1 MLNSY
6 AEYILEY
13 LSDKMLVTT
22 VMFWVAIAIA
32 VTSIV
37 CFILAPI
44 YSKGKHDGVKI
55 LAQIISIIDFVGG
68 IGSMLVFVVVSVLS
82 LLTSAGAFADASLSV
97 QETLLAILLTP
108 IRFGMPIDSFASGDL
123 SAGTVI
129 LFYGLYFGVA
139 GLLGIIAFVVSSSA
153 RCKYNGA
160 NGKIRG
166 AAVPQG
172 MPQYNPYQPYGQPN
186 IQQGYPQQ
194 YGQNAQ
200 QGYPQQYQQ
209 NVPQGYPQQY
219 QQNAQQGYPQ
229 QYQQN
234 VQQGYPQQ
242 YQQNAQYQSTSGETT
257 VLTPEMLAH
266 PVAPVPVMNSQPVP
280 GYAEPAPEV
289 AQQETPVEPAPEVAQ
304 QEMLVDPA
312 PEVAQQE
319 TPVEPAPEVAQ
330 QETPVEP
337 VPEVAQQETP
347 VEPAPEV
354 AQQEMSVEPAPE
366 VAQQEMPVE
375 PAPEVAQQEVSVK
388 LAPEVAQQETP
399 VEPVPEVAQQEMSV
413 EPANET
419 TQPGISAE
427 PEPAGFCVNCGN
439 ALSQGAIFCSNCGY
453 RVNNAPAAFCTGCG
467 AKLPDG
473 ALFCTTC
480 GKKRDM

>member
-1 MLNSY
+1 MLNSHT
-6 AEYILEY
+6 EYILEY

-22 VMFWVAIAIA
+22 VMFWAAIAIA

-37 CFILAPI
+37 CFVLAPI
-44 YSKGKHDGVKI
+44 YSKGKHAGVRI

-68 IGSMLVFVVVSVLS
+68 IGSILVFFVVSVLS
-82 LLTSAGAFADASLSV
+82 LLTSAGAFADASFSV

-108 IRFGMPIDSFASGDL
+108 IRFGMPLDSFASGDL
-123 SAGTVI
+123 SAGMII

-139 GLLGIIAFVVSSSA
+139 GLLGIIAFVVNSSA
-153 RCKYNGA
+153 RGKYNGA

-172 MPQYNPYQPYGQPN
+172 VPQYNPYQPYGQPN
-186 IQQGYPQQ
+186 IQQ
-194 YGQNAQ
+194 YGQNVP

-219 QQNAQQGYPQ
+219 RQNA
-229 QYQQN
+229 
-234 VQQGYPQQ
+234 QQGYPQQ

-280 GYAEPAPEV
+280 GYAESVPEV
-289 AQQETPVEPAPEVAQ
+289 AQQEAFTEPVPEVAQ
-304 QEMLVDPA
+304 QEASAEPVSEFAQQEASAEPA
-312 PEVAQQE
+312 PEAAQQE
-319 TPVEPAPEVAQ
+319 AFAEPVSEAAQQEAFTEPVPEAAQQEASAEPAPEVAQ
-330 QETPVEP
+330 QETSAEP
-337 VPEVAQQETP
+337 VPEVAQQE
-347 VEPAPEV
+347 AS
-354 AQQEMSVEPAPE
+354 A
-366 VAQQEMPVE
+366 
-375 PAPEVAQQEVSVK
+375 
-388 LAPEVAQQETP
+388 
-399 VEPVPEVAQQEMSV
+399 EPVPEVVQQEAPV
-413 EPANET
+413 KPANET
-419 TQPGISAE
+419 TQPGTPSE

-480 GKKRDM
+480 GKKRNM

>member
-1 MLNSY
+1 MLNSHT
-6 AEYILEY
+6 EYILEY

-37 CFILAPI
+37 CFVLAPI
-44 YSKGKHDGVKI
+44 YSKGKHAGVKI

-68 IGSMLVFVVVSVLS
+68 IGSILVFVVVSVLS
-82 LLTSAGAFADASLSV
+82 LLTSAGAFADASFSV

-108 IRFGMPIDSFASGDL
+108 IRFGMPLDSFASGDL
-123 SAGTVI
+123 SAGMII

-139 GLLGIIAFVVSSSA
+139 GLLGIIAFVVNSSA
-153 RCKYNGA
+153 RGKYNGA

-172 MPQYNPYQPYGQPN
+172 VPQYNPYQPYGQPN
-186 IQQGYPQQ
+186 IQQYGQNVPQGYPQQ
-194 YGQNAQ
+194 YGQNVP

-219 QQNAQQGYPQ
+219 RQNA
-229 QYQQN
+229 
-234 VQQGYPQQ
+234 QQGYPQQ

-280 GYAEPAPEV
+280 GYAESVPEV
-289 AQQETPVEPAPEVAQ
+289 AQQEASAEPVPEVAQQEAFTEPVPEVAKQEASAEPAPEVAQ
-304 QEMLVDPA
+304 QEAFAEPV

-319 TPVEPAPEVAQ
+319 AFTEPVPEAAQQEAFTEPVPEVAQQEASAEPAPEVAQ
-330 QETPVEP
+330 QETSAEP
-337 VPEVAQQETP
+337 VPEVVQQETP
-347 VEPAPEV
+347 VK
-354 AQQEMSVEPAPE
+354 S
-366 VAQQEMPVE
+366 
-375 PAPEVAQQEVSVK
+375 
-388 LAPEVAQQETP
+388 
-399 VEPVPEVAQQEMSV
+399 
-413 EPANET
+413 ANET
-419 TQPGISAE
+419 TQPGTPSE

-480 GKKRDM
+480 GKKRNM

>member
-1 MLNSY
+1 MLNSHT
-6 AEYILEY
+6 EYILEY

-37 CFILAPI
+37 CFVLAPI
-44 YSKGKHDGVKI
+44 YSKGKHAGVKI

-68 IGSMLVFVVVSVLS
+68 IGSILVFFVVSVLS
-82 LLTSAGAFADASLSV
+82 LLTSAGAFADASFSV

-108 IRFGMPIDSFASGDL
+108 IRFGMPLDSFASGDL
-123 SAGTVI
+123 SAGMII

-139 GLLGIIAFVVSSSA
+139 GLLGIIAFVVNSSA
-153 RCKYNGA
+153 RGKYNGA

-172 MPQYNPYQPYGQPN
+172 VPQYNPYQPYGQPN
-186 IQQGYPQQ
+186 IQQ
-194 YGQNAQ
+194 YGQNVQ
-200 QGYPQQYQQ
+200 QGYPQQYR
-209 NVPQGYPQQY
+209 
-219 QQNAQQGYPQ
+219 QNA
-229 QYQQN
+229 
-234 VQQGYPQQ
+234 QQGYPQQ

-280 GYAEPAPEV
+280 GYAES
-289 AQQETPVEPAPEVAQ
+289 
-304 QEMLVDPA
+304 
-312 PEVAQQE
+312 
-319 TPVEPAPEVAQ
+319 
-330 QETPVEP
+330 
-337 VPEVAQQETP
+337 VPEVAQQE
-347 VEPAPEV
+347 AS
-354 AQQEMSVEPAPE
+354 A
-366 VAQQEMPVE
+366 
-375 PAPEVAQQEVSVK
+375 
-388 LAPEVAQQETP
+388 
-399 VEPVPEVAQQEMSV
+399 EPVPEVVQQEAPV
-413 EPANET
+413 KPANET
-419 TQPGISAE
+419 TQPGTPSE

-480 GKKRDM
+480 GKKRNM

>member
-1 MLNSY
+1 MLNSHT
-6 AEYILEY
+6 EYILEY

-37 CFILAPI
+37 CFVLAPI

-68 IGSMLVFVVVSVLS
+68 IGSILVFVVVSVLS
-82 LLTSAGAFADASLSV
+82 LLTSAGAFADASFSV

-108 IRFGMPIDSFASGDL
+108 IRFGMPLDSFASGDL
-123 SAGTVI
+123 SAGMII

-153 RCKYNGA
+153 RGKYNGA

-172 MPQYNPYQPYGQPN
+172 MPQYNLYQPYGQPN

-209 NVPQGYPQQY
+209 NVPQGYPRQY
-219 QQNAQQGYPQ
+219 QQNVPQGYPQ

-266 PVAPVPVMNSQPVP
+266 PVAPVPVMNSQPVL
-280 GYAEPAPEV
+280 GYAESVPEAAQQEASAEPVSEV
-289 AQQETPVEPAPEVAQ
+289 AQQEAFTEPVSEAAQ
-304 QEMLVDPA
+304 QEA
-312 PEVAQQE
+312 F
-319 TPVEPAPEVAQ
+319 T
-330 QETPVEP
+330 EP
-337 VPEVAQQETP
+337 VPEVAQQE
-347 VEPAPEV
+347 AS
-354 AQQEMSVEPAPE
+354 A
-366 VAQQEMPVE
+366 
-375 PAPEVAQQEVSVK
+375 
-388 LAPEVAQQETP
+388 
-399 VEPVPEVAQQEMSV
+399 EPVPEVAQQEASAEPV
-413 EPANET
+413 PEVVQQETPVKPANET
-419 TQPGISAE
+419 TQPGTPSE

-480 GKKRDM
+480 GKKRNM

>member
-1 MLNSY
+1 MLNSHT
-6 AEYILEY
+6 EYILEY

-22 VMFWVAIAIA
+22 VMFWAAIAIA

-37 CFILAPI
+37 CFVLAPI
-44 YSKGKHDGVKI
+44 YSKGKHAGVKI

-68 IGSMLVFVVVSVLS
+68 IGSILVFFVVSVLS
-82 LLTSAGAFADASLSV
+82 LLTSAGAFADASFSV

-108 IRFGMPIDSFASGDL
+108 IRFGMPLDSFASGDL
-123 SAGTVI
+123 SAGMII

-139 GLLGIIAFVVSSSA
+139 GLLGIIAFVVNSSA
-153 RCKYNGA
+153 RGKYNGA

-172 MPQYNPYQPYGQPN
+172 VPQYNPYQPYGQPN
-186 IQQGYPQQ
+186 IQQ
-194 YGQNAQ
+194 YGQNVQ
-200 QGYPQQYQQ
+200 QGYPQQYR
-209 NVPQGYPQQY
+209 
-219 QQNAQQGYPQ
+219 QNA
-229 QYQQN
+229 
-234 VQQGYPQQ
+234 QQGYPQQ

-280 GYAEPAPEV
+280 GYAESVPEV
-289 AQQETPVEPAPEVAQ
+289 AQQEAFTEPVSEVAQ
-304 QEMLVDPA
+304 QEASAEPA
-312 PEVAQQE
+312 PEAAQQE
-319 TPVEPAPEVAQ
+319 TSA
-330 QETPVEP
+330 EP
-337 VPEVAQQETP
+337 VPEVAQQE
-347 VEPAPEV
+347 AS
-354 AQQEMSVEPAPE
+354 A
-366 VAQQEMPVE
+366 
-375 PAPEVAQQEVSVK
+375 
-388 LAPEVAQQETP
+388 
-399 VEPVPEVAQQEMSV
+399 EPVPEVVQQEAPV
-413 EPANET
+413 KPANET
-419 TQPGISAE
+419 TQPGTPSE

-480 GKKRDM
+480 GKKRNM

>member
-1 MLNSY
+1 MLNSHT
-6 AEYILEY
+6 EYILEY

-22 VMFWVAIAIA
+22 VMFWAAIAIA

-37 CFILAPI
+37 CFFLAPI

-68 IGSMLVFVVVSVLS
+68 IGSILVFVVVSVLS
-82 LLTSAGAFADASLSV
+82 LLTSAGAFADASFSV

-108 IRFGMPIDSFASGDL
+108 IRFGMPLDSFASGDL
-123 SAGTVI
+123 SAGMII

-139 GLLGIIAFVVSSSA
+139 GLLGIIAFVVNSSA
-153 RCKYNGA
+153 RGKYNGA

-172 MPQYNPYQPYGQPN
+172 VPQYNPYQPYGQPN
-186 IQQGYPQQ
+186 IQQ
-194 YGQNAQ
+194 YGQNVP

-219 QQNAQQGYPQ
+219 RQNA
-229 QYQQN
+229 
-234 VQQGYPQQ
+234 QQGYPQQ

-280 GYAEPAPEV
+280 GYAESVPEV
-289 AQQETPVEPAPEVAQ
+289 AQQEASA
-304 QEMLVDPA
+304 
-312 PEVAQQE
+312 
-319 TPVEPAPEVAQ
+319 
-330 QETPVEP
+330 EP
-337 VPEVAQQETP
+337 VPEVAQQEASIEP
-347 VEPAPEV
+347 VSEV
-354 AQQEMSVEPAPE
+354 AQQEAF
-366 VAQQEMPVE
+366 
-375 PAPEVAQQEVSVK
+375 
-388 LAPEVAQQETP
+388 T
-399 VEPVPEVAQQEMSV
+399 EPVPEVAQQEVFTEPVPEVVQQEMPV
-413 EPANET
+413 KPANET
-419 TQPGISAE
+419 AQPGTPSE

-480 GKKRDM
+480 GKKRNM

>member
-1 MLNSY
+1 MQNSHT
-6 AEYILEY
+6 EYILEY

-37 CFILAPI
+37 CLVLAPI

-68 IGSMLVFVVVSVLS
+68 IGSILVFVVVSVLS
-82 LLTSAGAFADASLSV
+82 LLTSAGAFADASFSV

-108 IRFGMPIDSFASGDL
+108 IRFGMPLDSFASGDL
-123 SAGTVI
+123 SAGMII

-139 GLLGIIAFVVSSSA
+139 GLLGIIAFVVNSSA
-153 RCKYNGA
+153 RGKYNGA

-172 MPQYNPYQPYGQPN
+172 VPQYNPYQPYGQPN
-186 IQQGYPQQ
+186 IQQYGKNVPQGYPQQ
-194 YGQNAQ
+194 YQQNAPQ
-200 QGYPQQYQQ
+200 GYPQQYQQNAPQGYPQQYQQ

-229 QYQQN
+229 L
-234 VQQGYPQQ
+234 

-266 PVAPVPVMNSQPVP
+266 PVAPVPVMNSQPVS
-280 GYAEPAPEV
+280 GYAES
-289 AQQETPVEPAPEVAQ
+289 
-304 QEMLVDPA
+304 
-312 PEVAQQE
+312 
-319 TPVEPAPEVAQ
+319 
-330 QETPVEP
+330 
-337 VPEVAQQETP
+337 VPEVAQQEASAEP
-347 VEPAPEV
+347 VSEVAQQEASAEPANETAQQEAFTEPAPEV
-354 AQQEMSVEPAPE
+354 T
-366 VAQQEMPVE
+366 QQEMPTE
-375 PAPEVAQQEVSVK
+375 LAKETAQ
-388 LAPEVAQQETP
+388 PETP
-399 VEPVPEVAQQEMSV
+399 S
-413 EPANET
+413 
-419 TQPGISAE
+419 E

-480 GKKRDM
+480 GKKRNM

>member
-1 MLNSY
+1 MLNSHT
-6 AEYILEY
+6 EYILEY

-22 VMFWVAIAIA
+22 VMFWAAIAIA

-37 CFILAPI
+37 CFVLAPI
-44 YSKGKHDGVKI
+44 YSKGKHAGVKI

-68 IGSMLVFVVVSVLS
+68 IGSILVFFVVSVLS
-82 LLTSAGAFADASLSV
+82 LLTSAGAFADASFSV

-108 IRFGMPIDSFASGDL
+108 IRFGMPLDSFASGDL
-123 SAGTVI
+123 SAGMII

-139 GLLGIIAFVVSSSA
+139 GLLGIIAFVVNSSA
-153 RCKYNGA
+153 RGKYNGA

-172 MPQYNPYQPYGQPN
+172 VPQYNPYQPYGQPN
-186 IQQGYPQQ
+186 IQQ
-194 YGQNAQ
+194 YGQNVQ
-200 QGYPQQYQQ
+200 QGYPQQYR
-209 NVPQGYPQQY
+209 
-219 QQNAQQGYPQ
+219 QNA
-229 QYQQN
+229 
-234 VQQGYPQQ
+234 QQGYPQQ

-280 GYAEPAPEV
+280 GYAES
-289 AQQETPVEPAPEVAQ
+289 
-304 QEMLVDPA
+304 
-312 PEVAQQE
+312 
-319 TPVEPAPEVAQ
+319 
-330 QETPVEP
+330 
-337 VPEVAQQETP
+337 VPEVAQQEAFTEP
-347 VEPAPEV
+347 VSEV
-354 AQQEMSVEPAPE
+354 AQQEASA
-366 VAQQEMPVE
+366 
-375 PAPEVAQQEVSVK
+375 
-388 LAPEVAQQETP
+388 
-399 VEPVPEVAQQEMSV
+399 EPVPEVVQQEAPV
-413 EPANET
+413 KPANET
-419 TQPGISAE
+419 TQPGTPSE

-480 GKKRDM
+480 GKKRNM

>member
-1 MLNSY
+1 MLNSHT
-6 AEYILEY
+6 EYILEY

-37 CFILAPI
+37 CFVLAPI

-68 IGSMLVFVVVSVLS
+68 IGSILVFVVVSVLS
-82 LLTSAGAFADASLSV
+82 LLTSAGAFADASFSV
-97 QETLLAILLTP
+97 QETLLGILLTP
-108 IRFGMPIDSFASGDL
+108 IRFGMPLDSFASGDL
-123 SAGTVI
+123 SAGMII

-153 RCKYNGA
+153 RGKYNGA

-172 MPQYNPYQPYGQPN
+172 MPQYNLYQPYGQPN

-209 NVPQGYPQQY
+209 NVPQGYPRQY
-219 QQNAQQGYPQ
+219 QQNVPQGYPQ

-266 PVAPVPVMNSQPVP
+266 PVAPVPVMNSQPVL
-280 GYAEPAPEV
+280 GYAESVPEAAQQEASAEPVSEVAQQEAFTEPVSEAAQQEAFTEPVPEVAQQEASAEPAPEV
-289 AQQETPVEPAPEVAQ
+289 AQQEAFTEPAPEVAQ
-304 QEMLVDPA
+304 QEA
-312 PEVAQQE
+312 F
-319 TPVEPAPEVAQ
+319 T
-330 QETPVEP
+330 EP
-337 VPEVAQQETP
+337 VPEVAQQEAFT
-347 VEPAPEV
+347 EPTNET
-354 AQQEMSVEPAPE
+354 
-366 VAQQEMPVE
+366 
-375 PAPEVAQQEVSVK
+375 
-388 LAPEVAQQETP
+388 AQQETP
-399 VEPVPEVAQQEMSV
+399 VK
-413 EPANET
+413 PANET
-419 TQPGISAE
+419 TQPGTPAE

-480 GKKRDM
+480 GKKRNI

>member
-108 IRFGMPIDSFASGDL
+108 IRFGMPLDSFASGDL

-153 RCKYNGA
+153 RGKYNGA

-172 MPQYNPYQPYGQPN
+172 MPQYNPYQPYSQPN
-186 IQQGYPQQ
+186 I
-194 YGQNAQ
+194 Q

-257 VLTPEMLAH
+257 VLTPEMLAQ

-280 GYAEPAPEV
+280 GYAESAPDV
-289 AQQETPVEPAPEVAQ
+289 AQQEMPVEPAPEVAQ
-304 QEMLVDPA
+304 QEM
-312 PEVAQQE
+312 
-319 TPVEPAPEVAQ
+319 PVEPAPEVAQ

-337 VPEVAQQETP
+337 VPEVAQQEMP
-347 VEPAPEV
+347 VEPVPEV

-375 PAPEVAQQEVSVK
+375 PAPEVAQQETPVEP
-388 LAPEVAQQETP
+388 APEVTQQEMPVKPVTEVTQQETP
-399 VEPVPEVAQQEMSV
+399 V

-439 ALSQGAIFCSNCGY
+439 ALSQGAIFCANCGY

>member
-1 MLNSY
+1 MQNSHT
-6 AEYILEY
+6 EYILEY

-37 CFILAPI
+37 CFVLAPI
-44 YSKGKHDGVKI
+44 YSKGKHAGVKI

-68 IGSMLVFVVVSVLS
+68 IGSILVFIVVSVLS
-82 LLTSAGAFADASLSV
+82 LLTSAGAFADASFSV

-123 SAGTVI
+123 SAGTII

-153 RCKYNGA
+153 RGKYNGA

-172 MPQYNPYQPYGQPN
+172 VPQYNPYQPYGQPN
-186 IQQGYPQQ
+186 IQQYGQNVPQGYPQQ
-194 YGQNAQ
+194 YQQNAP

-219 QQNAQQGYPQ
+219 QQNAPQGYPQ

-234 VQQGYPQQ
+234 APQGYPQQ

-257 VLTPEMLAH
+257 VLTPEMLAQ
-266 PVAPVPVMNSQPVP
+266 PVAPVPVMNSQPVS
-280 GYAEPAPEV
+280 GYAEPASEVTQQEMSTEPANETAQQETFTEPANETAQQEAFTEPAPEV
-289 AQQETPVEPAPEVAQ
+289 AQQEASA
-304 QEMLVDPA
+304 
-312 PEVAQQE
+312 
-319 TPVEPAPEVAQ
+319 
-330 QETPVEP
+330 EP
-337 VPEVAQQETP
+337 VPEVAQQEASAEP
-347 VEPAPEV
+347 VPEA
-354 AQQEMSVEPAPE
+354 AQQEASA
-366 VAQQEMPVE
+366 
-375 PAPEVAQQEVSVK
+375 
-388 LAPEVAQQETP
+388 
-399 VEPVPEVAQQEMSV
+399 EPVPEVAQQEAFTEPTNETAQQEMPV
-413 EPANET
+413 KPANET
-419 TQPGISAE
+419 TQPGTPSE

-480 GKKRDM
+480 GKKRNM

>member
-1 MLNSY
+1 MLNSHT
-6 AEYILEY
+6 EYILEY

-22 VMFWVAIAIA
+22 VMFWAAIAIA

-37 CFILAPI
+37 CFVLAPI
-44 YSKGKHDGVKI
+44 YSKGKHAGVKI

-68 IGSMLVFVVVSVLS
+68 IGSILVFVVVSVLS
-82 LLTSAGAFADASLSV
+82 LLTSAGAFADASFSV

-108 IRFGMPIDSFASGDL
+108 IRFGMPLDSFASGDL
-123 SAGTVI
+123 SAGMII

-139 GLLGIIAFVVSSSA
+139 GLLGIIAFVVNSSA
-153 RCKYNGA
+153 RGKYNGA

-172 MPQYNPYQPYGQPN
+172 VPQYNPYQPYGQPN
-186 IQQGYPQQ
+186 IQQ
-194 YGQNAQ
+194 YGQNVP

-219 QQNAQQGYPQ
+219 QQNVPQGYPQ
-229 QYQQN
+229 QYR
-234 VQQGYPQQ
+234 
-242 YQQNAQYQSTSGETT
+242 QNAQYQSTSGETT

-289 AQQETPVEPAPEVAQ
+289 AQQEASAEPAPEVAQ
-304 QEMLVDPA
+304 QEASAEPV
-312 PEVAQQE
+312 PEVARQE
-319 TPVEPAPEVAQ
+319 TSA
-330 QETPVEP
+330 EP
-337 VPEVAQQETP
+337 VPEVAQQETFT
-347 VEPAPEV
+347 EPTNET
-354 AQQEMSVEPAPE
+354 
-366 VAQQEMPVE
+366 
-375 PAPEVAQQEVSVK
+375 
-388 LAPEVAQQETP
+388 AQQETP
-399 VEPVPEVAQQEMSV
+399 VK
-413 EPANET
+413 PANET
-419 TQPGISAE
+419 TQPGTPAE

-480 GKKRDM
+480 GKKRNM

>member
-1 MLNSY
+1 MLNSHT
-6 AEYILEY
+6 EYILEY

-37 CFILAPI
+37 CFVLAPI

-68 IGSMLVFVVVSVLS
+68 IGSILVFVVVSVLS
-82 LLTSAGAFADASLSV
+82 LLTSAGAFADASFSV

-108 IRFGMPIDSFASGDL
+108 IRFGMPLDSFASGDL
-123 SAGTVI
+123 SAGMII

-153 RCKYNGA
+153 RGKYNGA

-172 MPQYNPYQPYGQPN
+172 MPQYNLYQPYGQPN

-194 YGQNAQ
+194 YG
-200 QGYPQQYQQ
+200 
-209 NVPQGYPQQY
+209 
-219 QQNAQQGYPQ
+219 QNAQQGYPQ

-266 PVAPVPVMNSQPVP
+266 PVAPVPVMNSQPVL
-280 GYAEPAPEV
+280 GYAESVPEAAQQEASAEPAPEV
-289 AQQETPVEPAPEVAQ
+289 AQQEAFTEPVSEAAQ
-304 QEMLVDPA
+304 QEA
-312 PEVAQQE
+312 F
-319 TPVEPAPEVAQ
+319 T
-330 QETPVEP
+330 EP
-337 VPEVAQQETP
+337 VPEVAQQEAFT
-347 VEPAPEV
+347 EPTNET
-354 AQQEMSVEPAPE
+354 
-366 VAQQEMPVE
+366 
-375 PAPEVAQQEVSVK
+375 
-388 LAPEVAQQETP
+388 AQQETP
-399 VEPVPEVAQQEMSV
+399 VK
-413 EPANET
+413 PANET
-419 TQPGISAE
+419 TQPGTPAE

-480 GKKRDM
+480 GKKRNI

>member
-1 MLNSY
+1 MLNSHT
-6 AEYILEY
+6 EYILEY

-22 VMFWVAIAIA
+22 VMFWAAIAIA

-37 CFILAPI
+37 CFVLAPI
-44 YSKGKHDGVKI
+44 YSKGKHAGVKI

-68 IGSMLVFVVVSVLS
+68 IGSILVFFVVSVLS
-82 LLTSAGAFADASLSV
+82 LLTSAGAFADASFSV

-108 IRFGMPIDSFASGDL
+108 IRFGMPLDSFASGDL
-123 SAGTVI
+123 SAGMII

-139 GLLGIIAFVVSSSA
+139 GLLGIIAFVVNSSA
-153 RCKYNGA
+153 RGKYNGA

-172 MPQYNPYQPYGQPN
+172 VPQYNPYQPYGQPN
-186 IQQGYPQQ
+186 IQQ
-194 YGQNAQ
+194 YGQNVQ
-200 QGYPQQYQQ
+200 QGYPQQYR
-209 NVPQGYPQQY
+209 
-219 QQNAQQGYPQ
+219 QNA
-229 QYQQN
+229 
-234 VQQGYPQQ
+234 QQGYPQQ

-280 GYAEPAPEV
+280 GYAESVPEV
-289 AQQETPVEPAPEVAQ
+289 AQQEAFTEPVSEVAQQEASAEPAPEAAQQEAFTEPAPEVAQ
-304 QEMLVDPA
+304 QEAFAEPVSEA
-312 PEVAQQE
+312 AQQE
-319 TPVEPAPEVAQ
+319 AFTEPVPEAAQ
-330 QETPVEP
+330 QEASAEP
-337 VPEVAQQETP
+337 VPEVVQQEAP
-347 VEPAPEV
+347 V
-354 AQQEMSVEPAPE
+354 
-366 VAQQEMPVE
+366 
-375 PAPEVAQQEVSVK
+375 K
-388 LAPEVAQQETP
+388 
-399 VEPVPEVAQQEMSV
+399 
-413 EPANET
+413 PANET
-419 TQPGISAE
+419 TQPGTPSE

-480 GKKRDM
+480 GKKRNM

>member
-1 MLNSY
+1 MLNSHT
-6 AEYILEY
+6 EYILEY

-22 VMFWVAIAIA
+22 VMFWAAIAIA

-37 CFILAPI
+37 CFVLAPI
-44 YSKGKHDGVKI
+44 YSKGKHAGVKI

-68 IGSMLVFVVVSVLS
+68 IGSILVFFVVSVLS
-82 LLTSAGAFADASLSV
+82 LLTSAGAFADASFSV

-108 IRFGMPIDSFASGDL
+108 IRFGMPLDSFASGDL
-123 SAGTVI
+123 SAGMII

-139 GLLGIIAFVVSSSA
+139 GLLGIIAFVVNSSA
-153 RCKYNGA
+153 RGKYNGA

-172 MPQYNPYQPYGQPN
+172 VPQYNPYQPYGQPN
-186 IQQGYPQQ
+186 IQQ
-194 YGQNAQ
+194 YGQNVQ
-200 QGYPQQYQQ
+200 QGYPQQYR
-209 NVPQGYPQQY
+209 
-219 QQNAQQGYPQ
+219 QNA
-229 QYQQN
+229 
-234 VQQGYPQQ
+234 QQGYPQQ

-280 GYAEPAPEV
+280 GYAESVPEV
-289 AQQETPVEPAPEVAQ
+289 AQQEAFTEPVSEVAQ
-304 QEMLVDPA
+304 QEASAEPA
-312 PEVAQQE
+312 PEAAQQE
-319 TPVEPAPEVAQ
+319 AFTEPAPEVAQ
-330 QETPVEP
+330 QETSAEP
-337 VPEVAQQETP
+337 VPEVVQQETP
-347 VEPAPEV
+347 VK
-354 AQQEMSVEPAPE
+354 S
-366 VAQQEMPVE
+366 
-375 PAPEVAQQEVSVK
+375 
-388 LAPEVAQQETP
+388 
-399 VEPVPEVAQQEMSV
+399 
-413 EPANET
+413 ANET
-419 TQPGISAE
+419 TQPGTPSE

-480 GKKRDM
+480 GKKRNM

>member
-1 MLNSY
+1 MLNSHT
-6 AEYILEY
+6 EYILEY

-22 VMFWVAIAIA
+22 VMFWAAIAIA

-37 CFILAPI
+37 CFFLAPI

-68 IGSMLVFVVVSVLS
+68 IGSILVFVVVSVLS
-82 LLTSAGAFADASLSV
+82 LLTSAGAFADASFSV

-108 IRFGMPIDSFASGDL
+108 IRFGMPLDSFASGDL
-123 SAGTVI
+123 SAGMII

-139 GLLGIIAFVVSSSA
+139 GLLGIIAFVVNSSA
-153 RCKYNGA
+153 RGKYNGA

-172 MPQYNPYQPYGQPN
+172 VPQYNPYQPYGQPN
-186 IQQGYPQQ
+186 IQQ
-194 YGQNAQ
+194 YGKNVP

-219 QQNAQQGYPQ
+219 RQNA
-229 QYQQN
+229 
-234 VQQGYPQQ
+234 QQGYPQQ

-280 GYAEPAPEV
+280 SYAESVPEAAQQEASAEPVSEV
-289 AQQETPVEPAPEVAQ
+289 AQQEAFAEPVSEAAQ
-304 QEMLVDPA
+304 QEA
-312 PEVAQQE
+312 F
-319 TPVEPAPEVAQ
+319 T
-330 QETPVEP
+330 EP
-337 VPEVAQQETP
+337 VPEVAQQEAFT
-347 VEPAPEV
+347 
-354 AQQEMSVEPAPE
+354 
-366 VAQQEMPVE
+366 
-375 PAPEVAQQEVSVK
+375 
-388 LAPEVAQQETP
+388 
-399 VEPVPEVAQQEMSV
+399 EPVPEVAQQEASAEPV
-413 EPANET
+413 PEVVQQETPVKPANET
-419 TQPGISAE
+419 TQPGTPAE

-480 GKKRDM
+480 GKKRNM

>member
-1 MLNSY
+1 MLNSHT
-6 AEYILEY
+6 EYILEY

-37 CFILAPI
+37 CFVLAPI
-44 YSKGKHDGVKI
+44 YSKGKHAGVKI

-68 IGSMLVFVVVSVLS
+68 IGSILVFFVVSVLS
-82 LLTSAGAFADASLSV
+82 LLTSAGAFADASFSV

-108 IRFGMPIDSFASGDL
+108 IRFGMPLDSFASGDL
-123 SAGTVI
+123 SAGMII

-139 GLLGIIAFVVSSSA
+139 GLLGIIAFVVNSSA
-153 RCKYNGA
+153 RGKYNGA

-172 MPQYNPYQPYGQPN
+172 VPQYNPYQPYGQPN
-186 IQQGYPQQ
+186 IQQ
-194 YGQNAQ
+194 YGQNVP

-219 QQNAQQGYPQ
+219 RQNA
-229 QYQQN
+229 
-234 VQQGYPQQ
+234 QQGYPQQ

-280 GYAEPAPEV
+280 GYAESVPEV
-289 AQQETPVEPAPEVAQ
+289 AQQEASAEPVSEFAQQEASAEPAPEAAQQEAFAEPVSEAAQQEAFTEPAPEAAQQEAFAEPVPEVAQ
-304 QEMLVDPA
+304 QEAFTEPVS
-312 PEVAQQE
+312 EVAQQE
-319 TPVEPAPEVAQ
+319 TSAEPVPEVAR
-330 QETPVEP
+330 QETSAEP
-337 VPEVAQQETP
+337 VPEVAQQETFT
-347 VEPAPEV
+347 EPTNET
-354 AQQEMSVEPAPE
+354 
-366 VAQQEMPVE
+366 
-375 PAPEVAQQEVSVK
+375 
-388 LAPEVAQQETP
+388 AQQETP
-399 VEPVPEVAQQEMSV
+399 VK
-413 EPANET
+413 PANET
-419 TQPGISAE
+419 TQPGTPAE

-480 GKKRDM
+480 GKKRNI

>member
-1 MLNSY
+1 MLNSHT
-6 AEYILEY
+6 EYILEY

-22 VMFWVAIAIA
+22 VMFWAAIAIA

-37 CFILAPI
+37 CFFLAPI

-68 IGSMLVFVVVSVLS
+68 IGSILVFVVVSVLS
-82 LLTSAGAFADASLSV
+82 LLTSAGAFADASFSV

-108 IRFGMPIDSFASGDL
+108 IRFGMPLDSFASGDL
-123 SAGTVI
+123 SAGMII

-139 GLLGIIAFVVSSSA
+139 GLLGIIAFVVNSSA
-153 RCKYNGA
+153 RGKYNGA

-172 MPQYNPYQPYGQPN
+172 VPQYNPYQPYGQPN
-186 IQQGYPQQ
+186 IQQYGQNVPQGYPQQ
-194 YGQNAQ
+194 YGQNVP

-219 QQNAQQGYPQ
+219 RQNA
-229 QYQQN
+229 
-234 VQQGYPQQ
+234 QQGYPQQ

-280 GYAEPAPEV
+280 GYAESVPEV
-289 AQQETPVEPAPEVAQ
+289 AQQEAFAEPVPEVVQ
-304 QEMLVDPA
+304 QEA
-312 PEVAQQE
+312 SA
-319 TPVEPAPEVAQ
+319 
-330 QETPVEP
+330 EP
-337 VPEVAQQETP
+337 VPEVAQQEAS
-347 VEPAPEV
+347 VEPVPEA
-354 AQQEMSVEPAPE
+354 AQQEASA
-366 VAQQEMPVE
+366 
-375 PAPEVAQQEVSVK
+375 
-388 LAPEVAQQETP
+388 
-399 VEPVPEVAQQEMSV
+399 EPVPEVAQQEASIEPVSEVAQQEAFTEPVPEVAQQEVFTEPVPEVVQQEMPV
-413 EPANET
+413 KPANET
-419 TQPGISAE
+419 AQPGTPSE

-480 GKKRDM
+480 GKKRNM